1 MEARS
6 FPDAIRVAKRHL
18 PHKLAEVN
26 AEIESA
32 VAGGGHDYVATGR
45 MWEESRNWSL
55 AIDACVRGGGG
66 GRDVSRRRRRRPVR
80 LLRVRMAP
88 VAFPNCTICVSECER
103 TRFRMTPCGFSNGA

>member
-66 GRDVSRRRRRRPVR
+66 GATCRAAAAGGPCDFCVSEWR
-80 LLRVRMAP
+80 LLRFRIAP
-88 VAFPNCTICVSECER
+88 FAFPNVNVRVSE
-103 TRFRMTPCGFSNGA
+103 